1 MELSYDWLISLI
13 SGGSIGAA
21 ITYIATF
28 KSKRRL
34 AEADA
39 KSAETKVV
47 KDLDQLH
54 KDNFDYLQETLD
66 RYIKEYH
73 NLEQN
78 FRDKMRELRDNID
91 NLSKENSLIISSK
104 CNEIASLKSEIT
116 YLKGIRCYNF
126 LCDKRIKT
134 NPDKPE

>member
-1 MELSYDWLISLI
+1 MELSYDLLISLI

-73 NLEQN
+73 NLE
-78 FRDKMRELRDNID
+78 
-91 NLSKENSLIISSK
+91 
-104 CNEIASLKSEIT
+104 
-116 YLKGIRCYNF
+116 
-126 LCDKRIKT
+126 
-134 NPDKPE
+134 